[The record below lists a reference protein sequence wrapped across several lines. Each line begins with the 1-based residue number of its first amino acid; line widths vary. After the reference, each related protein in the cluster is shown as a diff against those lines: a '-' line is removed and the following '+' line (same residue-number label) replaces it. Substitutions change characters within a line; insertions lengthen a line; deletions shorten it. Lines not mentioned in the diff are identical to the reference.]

1 MLARKILDWCDR
13 REKVS
18 FENDSYKAHTM
29 KCCGLGFLEGAID
42 GAVICGLALAA
53 SGGVQVVKKLVKK

>member
-29 KCCGLGFLEGAID
+29 KCCGL
-42 GAVICGLALAA
+42 ALAA